1 MKSKKI
7 AIALAVL
14 SLSLLCAC
22 GNNNKESSESKISIS
37 NSDVSAEAVTGE
49 GQTLEWPKELKDV
62 IDSPDGKI
70 TYVAKDN
77 VGGGYSVAFSE
88 MELDTAKKFVS
99 DLKAKGYKAS
109 MDVEDADG
117 VYFLGQD
124 ASNNSVTF
132 SYNLTAKEAAFVYMP
147 KSATITDES
156 GDNTTSAHT
165 AADVT
170 GIPDDADMTDL
181 MPWVPNFIS
190 GVPELN
196 GKIYNT
202 INDGDTYLTVYF
214 DYVKKED
221 VTEYIKTLKANGY
234 TTDVQETTDIDRM
247 YFCAFNDK
255 GECVEVSYD
264 IVAAQADVY
273 MIKGEE

>member
-22 GNNNKESSESKISIS
+22 GNNNGSSESKISIS

-88 MELDTAKKFVS
+88 MQLDTAKKFVS
-99 DLKAKGYKAS
+99 DLKAKGYKAA
-109 MDVEDADG
+109 MDTEDIDG
-117 VYFLGQD
+117 LYFLGQD

-147 KSATITDES
+147 KGATITDES
-156 GDNTTSAHT
+156 GDDTTSAHT

-170 GIPDDADMTDL
+170 GIPADADMTDL

-221 VTEYIKTLKANGY
+221 VIEYIKTLKANGY
-234 TTDVQETTDIDRM
+234 TTDVQETTDIDRI
-247 YFCAFNDK
+247 YFSAFNDK
-255 GECVEVSYD
+255 GESVEVSYD

-273 MIKGEE
+273 MIKAEG